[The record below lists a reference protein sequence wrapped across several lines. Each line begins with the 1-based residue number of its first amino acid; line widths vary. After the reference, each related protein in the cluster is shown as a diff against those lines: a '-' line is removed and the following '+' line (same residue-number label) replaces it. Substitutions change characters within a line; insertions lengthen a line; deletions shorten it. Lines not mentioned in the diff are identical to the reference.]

1 MAGVKRGKGWENSGA
16 REREGARGIPFPW
29 LLVSLALLACPK
41 SPIPF
46 PFQRF
51 RVSPSRV
58 GCFSRAL
65 AFHSLYYPWGK
76 MGTTR
81 SLAQARQLK
90 TPYFS
95 QNKKDK
101 IQFTQWNFNWYDSL
115 WFPETVKLHCSQ
127 LSTTNLSIQ
136 LIFTIITNL
145 IIISSSSSSSSDDQ
159 VTTTLLIPLQNCTK
173 FKQAVPLQNDAD
185 DEVNLATKQR

>member
-1 MAGVKRGKGWENSGA
+1 MGKFGRA
-16 REREGARGIPFPW
+16 RARGCTRNPLFPDF
-29 LLVSLALLACPK
+29 L
-41 SPIPF
+41 
-46 PFQRF
+46 
-51 RVSPSRV
+51 SPSRSSRARNPPSLSPFNASASRLSRV
-58 GCFSRAL
+58 GWFSRAL

-81 SLAQARQLK
+81 SLAQARPLK